1 MATASLSIGA
11 NTGHGIREYVAAA
24 LDVLEKR
31 GVRYE
36 LTPMSTNIEGSVADI
51 CAAVAAIHERCHEM
65 GAPRVESLLRIDDR
79 IGTAQTL
86 ESKVRHVQ
94 EFRAAKS

>member
-11 NTGHGIREYVAAA
+11 NTGKGIREYVAAA

-31 GVRYE
+31 GLRYE
-36 LTPMSTNIEGSVADI
+36 FTPMCTNVEGSVADI
-51 CAAVAAIHERCHEM
+51 CAAVAAIHERCHAM

-79 IGTAQTL
+79 IDTAQTL

-94 EFRAAKS
+94 EFRAPKS